1 ALTTQ
6 RRTALVVA
14 VAAVVVVIDQLT
26 KTWAAHTLATR
37 DIDLV
42 WTLRLHLARNR
53 GAAFSLGFGS
63 GGVIAILAIVVVIV
77 FLVVGRSVNTKWGVL
92 SLGLV
97 LGGAVGKIVDD
108 VVVAKGSQRVEEGSS
123 IEIAAAPA
131 PSNETLA
138 PDNAVTVNVVY
149 ADDDVLVVDKPAG
162 LVVHPGAGH
171 RTGTLVQGLLARYPE
186 M

>member
-1 ALTTQ
+1 MQEHGLGPALTTQ

-97 LGGAVGKIVDD
+97 LGGAVGNLVDRA
-108 VVVAKGSQRVEEGSS
+108 VREGSGFLGG
-123 IEIAAAPA
+123 A
-131 PSNETLA
+131 
-138 PDNAVTVNVVY
+138 
-149 ADDDVLVVDKPAG
+149 VVDFIDPQWWPIFNVADMAVSIG
-162 LVVHPGAGH
+162 GVLLVFVASAE
-171 RTGTLVQGLLARYPE
+171 R
-186 M
+186 

>member
-1 ALTTQ
+1 MRQQHPEVTTASDPLRRPLRHVQEHGLGPALTTQ

-97 LGGAVGKIVDD
+97 LGGAVGNLVDRA
-108 VVVAKGSQRVEEGSS
+108 VREGSGFLGG
-123 IEIAAAPA
+123 A
-131 PSNETLA
+131 
-138 PDNAVTVNVVY
+138 
-149 ADDDVLVVDKPAG
+149 VVDFIDPQWWPIFNVADMAVSIG
-162 LVVHPGAGH
+162 GVLLVFVASAE
-171 RTGTLVQGLLARYPE
+171 R
-186 M
+186 